1 MPGIV
6 RHAVVHSWSALE
18 SLAIAIASSSESY
31 AMPFS
36 TRPKISY
43 QASVISF
50 LTFTTS
56 AVAVVARS
64 SLSSATRSRQSRR
77 TTLKGRSLNP
87 TADAADIIRPTD
99 GQVIARVTLAE
110 EEHTRRRSPRPKHA
124 TYGRRSTREEST
136 EILRQPHEGRFAAP
150 R

>member
-1 MPGIV
+1 
-6 RHAVVHSWSALE
+6 
-18 SLAIAIASSSESY
+18 
-31 AMPFS
+31 MPFS